1 MGLFSN
7 YINITSLMYG
17 IVAVLS
23 AGLIAYA
30 LTPPVRVLAYIIGAI
45 DIPLDARRVHKK
57 PTPRIGGLAIF
68 LSFTICTF
76 IFCSP
81 SDDLMAIWLGGLILV
96 VLGILDD
103 VYRLSAWMKLIIQI
117 GAAALAVYFGVVIDH
132 ITLFGNVV
140 EFGVFSIPLTML
152 WIVGLTNAVN
162 LIDGLDGLACGVSI
176 ITSISIF
183 AVALIAG
190 EYVVALIT
198 AILAGACIGFFPFN
212 HNPARIFMG
221 DTGALFLGYTL
232 SIISVTGVFKL
243 NAALSFIMPLM
254 VFALP
259 LCDTA
264 VAILRRVA
272 AGHSPFAPDRGH
284 LHHKLVD
291 MGFTQKEAVRILYA
305 VCALLGLVSVTFTN
319 EIFEESRF
327 FKSILLFCVAM
338 LIFVLLY
345 IIMKK
350 TSTRV
355 LSGLTDHG
363 YEPVHHEKDGLPE
376 EKTDAKTDEKSEE
389 KTGEANGTAPEQP
402 DNSDAANDSK
412 TN

>member
-76 IFCSP
+76 IFCNP

-140 EFGVFSIPLTML
+140 EFGAFSIPLTMI

-272 AGHSPFAPDRGH
+272 AGHSPFSPDRGH

-291 MGFTQKEAVRILYA
+291 MGFTQREAVRILYA
-305 VCALLGLVSVTFTN
+305 ICALLGLVSVTFTN

-338 LIFVLLY
+338 LIFILLY

-363 YEPVHHEKDGLPE
+363 YEPVHHEKDESADKKPNAE
-376 EKTDAKTDEKSEE
+376 NEAEKVTEQANSEKAE
-389 KTGEANGTAPEQP
+389 
-402 DNSDAANDSK
+402 NDSE